1 MLQLRYRFLKHCSR
15 CDRGGTGGAF
25 YGLAESSEATPK
37 GHTTMA
43 MQVVWHGSQQESF
56 DLVNAIARN
65 CTCEFG
71 LMGVRLATCAPHRML
86 TEDQRALNGLL
97 FARRMAERLRREE
110 FSRAKVDHA
119 AAPAPRAHVH
129 RHRLTRHARPVAIR
143 RIMTDLADA
152 AGLVLCR
159 RMPVAWQQLYAARTD
174 ACVPRTFA
182 RS

>member
-1 MLQLRYRFLKHCSR
+1 MAWHAR
-15 CDRGGTGGAF
+15 CLYIHSQEAPTGH
-25 YGLAESSEATPK
+25 K
-37 GHTTMA
+37 VMA

-110 FSRAKVDHA
+110 FSRAKP
-119 AAPAPRAHVH
+119 PASG
-129 RHRLTRHARPVAIR
+129 TRN
-143 RIMTDLADA
+143 
-152 AGLVLCR
+152 
-159 RMPVAWQQLYAARTD
+159 RTLSS
-174 ACVPRTFA
+174 VG
-182 RS
+182 SE